1 MAGESERP
9 AFMGS
14 CRNGKGNS
22 HGAIA
27 RGAFDGSSEDY
38 PICKSRSQAETYER
52 STDADGGALFNVG
65 SLTIVTSTFSG
76 NGGPGAY
83 GGAVRNDGVLSV
95 EQSTFSGNRADLG
108 GAIYNVGTLILN
120 HSTLS
125 GNIAV
130 EDGGG
135 IDSGG
140 TLIARNTIF
149 AGNTVDTGLGL
160 DLYGVL
166 TSLGHNLIGNARG
179 GSGFVSSDLLNVN
192 PLLGPLQNNGG
203 PTQTMALLPG
213 SPAIAAGDPTDAPEY
228 DQRGPGFPRLVDGQ
242 IDIGAFE
249 VQPVPA
255 RRLQGSARPEV
266 PTGSP
271 LDVTGTA
278 LDAYGYH
285 SRLLFPSSGDAGVRV
300 GGFTPVI
307 VAEQRLTAT
316 NTANPTISGKD
327 LLAVDPG
334 FDAPPGLQA
343 SQDRLSV
350 D

>member
-1 MAGESERP
+1 MAVLSSTWEARP
-9 AFMGS
+9 SSACAF
-14 CRNGKGNS
+14 
-22 HGAIA
+22 
-27 RGAFDGSSEDY
+27 
-38 PICKSRSQAETYER
+38 
-52 STDADGGALFNVG
+52 ST
-65 SLTIVTSTFSG
+65 

-95 EQSTFSGNRADLG
+95 EESTFSGNRADLG
-108 GAIYNVGTLILN
+108 GAIYNVGTLIVD

-149 AGNTVDTGLGL
+149 AGNTVETGLSS
-160 DLYGVL
+160 DLYAVL

-179 GSGFVSSDLLNVN
+179 GSGFAASDLLNVN
-192 PLLGPLQNNGG
+192 PLLGPLQDNGG

-228 DQRGPGFPRLVDGQ
+228 DQRGPGFPCLVDGR

-255 RRLQGSARPEV
+255 RGLEGSAPLEV
-266 PTGSP
+266 ERVLRWMSP
-271 LDVTGTA
+271 L
-278 LDAYGYH
+278 
-285 SRLLFPSSGDAGVRV
+285 
-300 GGFTPVI
+300 
-307 VAEQRLTAT
+307 
-316 NTANPTISGKD
+316 
-327 LLAVDPG
+327 
-334 FDAPPGLQA
+334 
-343 SQDRLSV
+343 RLSMPMATG
-350 D
+350 